1 MTELPM
7 PAELHEEL
15 IAWLLA
21 GDAAIRWQTMRDLL
35 DAPAGGAAR
44 EPGKLHQACAD
55 VGGDRQ
61 IL

>member
-44 EPGKLHQACAD
+44 EPGKLH
-55 VGGDRQ
+55 
-61 IL
+61 